1 MKKGDRWFTGLI
13 ILFSLL
19 IWIQESRAGVI
30 IEEIHLDLDGKMA
43 KIVRFFS
50 ESQFRTDHS
59 ETGKTIL
66 IDFKADRM
74 VMIDHPSRVYV
85 EVKFSLWEKNV
96 AERLKKSMP
105 EIKPKERKIT
115 VRGTGEKALIN
126 GFQTEKVEI
135 RADGQL
141 IEENWMTRD
150 ADIQE
155 VEKVME
161 KVAKGFSKD
170 FHLEMKEGREIY
182 QKLKTYGI
190 PVLIKDY
197 TLTYGLGPVNVM
209 EVQKIEKKDL
219 KEETF
224 LPPPAYQRIVTET
237 PKR

>member
-1 MKKGDRWFTGLI
+1 MQKGDRWFPGLLV
-13 ILFSLL
+13 LFSLF
-19 IWIQESRAGVI
+19 ISIQESRAGVI
-30 IEEIHLDLDGKMA
+30 IEEIHRDLDGKRVNV
-43 KIVRFFS
+43 VRFFS
-50 ESQFRTDHS
+50 ENQFRTDHP
-59 ETGKTIL
+59 EAGRTTI

-74 VMIDHPSRVYV
+74 VMIDHSSRAYV
-85 EVKFSLWEKNV
+85 EIKFSRWEKEV
-96 AERLKKSMP
+96 SEKLKKSTP
-105 EIKPKERKIT
+105 QTKPKERKIT

-126 GFQTEKVEI
+126 GFQSEKVEI
-135 RADGQL
+135 RANGEL

-150 ADIQE
+150 ADFQE

-161 KVAKGFSKD
+161 KVAKGFSRD
-170 FHLEMKEGREIY
+170 FQLEMKEGREIY

-197 TLTYGLGPVNVM
+197 TLTYGLGPINVM

-224 LPPPAYQRIVTET
+224 LPPPAYQRIITDA